1 MEIKKIYPGIYEF
14 SFGEREKFE
23 PSKSMLEPPKSD
35 KLNSLPDCG
44 LPVDIADITGEVT
57 ERGALLSLPYSSG
70 EEIYGFGLQ
79 SGKINQ
85 AGHKRLLK
93 TNADARGNIGN
104 SHSAVPFYVS
114 TKGYGIVLDTMRYT
128 CFCCATSKP
137 HKSPMKSKKSEDKE
151 DKEDKEN
158 NSVKMSEQELYALKS
173 YDGVI
178 TAEITGVKGMH
189 GYLFAGDHHSG
200 LDSVA
205 DACRKYVLFSG
216 GGAMPP
222 LWGLGVWYR
231 ACGKF
236 NENEAVSM
244 AELLRDEEMPVSVF
258 GLEPGWHS
266 HAYSCTYK
274 FDKER
279 YKDYKNTLKKLQ
291 AMNYKINLWEHV
303 FVHPDSDIY
312 GPLEPYAAD
321 YEVWGGIV
329 PDLSIKEA
337 REIYGGY
344 HDDYLLSEGIAGFK
358 CDECDG
364 SDFTGGWS
372 YPDHAKFPSGIDGE
386 QMHSMLPMYY
396 QKTFYELYKNK
407 NRRTWGEVRAQY
419 SYAAPYPF
427 ILYSDWYDHKDYISM
442 VTNMGFSGILY
453 SPEIRTADSKADLYR
468 RMLTGVFS
476 PKLEMNIWFMPN
488 PMWKNYDYNGNW
500 KNEILPD
507 SDELRDDCRKF
518 MQMRTSLVPY
528 LYTAFYKYHADGI
541 APVRALQ
548 MDYPEC
554 RGKENQGYVNGISF
568 GDDMIAYPLTAR
580 QLEVKLY
587 LPAGNWYCWFTNEK
601 FEGGKE
607 YILNYEIDQIPV
619 FVREGAILPI
629 LENINSIF
637 DGSKLQIKPV
647 VYGEKAEGSLY
658 IDDFTSFNFE
668 NGGYNFYKFTF
679 ENGNFT
685 IRTENAENFK
695 TNIKI
700 LEESYATKI
709 TIS

>member
-14 SFGEREKFE
+14 EFGERERFE
-23 PSKSMLEPPKSD
+23 PGRSMLEAPKAD
-35 KLNSLPDCG
+35 KLNALPDCG
-44 LPVDIADITGEVT
+44 LPIDISAMAGEVT
-57 ERGALLSLPYSSG
+57 ERGALLSLPYANG
-70 EEIYGFGLQ
+70 EELYGFGLQ

-93 TNADARGNIGN
+93 TNADARGNTGN
-104 SHSAVPFYVS
+104 SHSAVPFFVS
-114 TKGYGIVLDTMRYT
+114 TKGYGIILDTMRYT
-128 CFCCATSKP
+128 CFCCASSKP
-137 HKSPMKSKKSEDKE
+137 RKSR
-151 DKEDKEN
+151 
-158 NSVKMSEQELYALKS
+158 
-173 YDGVI
+173 DGVI
-178 TAEITGVKGMH
+178 TAEIAGTKGMH
-189 GYLFAGDHHSG
+189 GYLFSGSGASG
-200 LDSVA
+200 LDPVA
-205 DACRKYVLFSG
+205 DVCRRYVLFSG

-231 ACGKF
+231 AFGKF
-236 NENEAVSM
+236 NENELLEA
-244 AELLRDEEMPVSVF
+244 AKLLRDEKMPVSVF

-274 FDKER
+274 FDNGR
-279 YKDYKNTLKKLQ
+279 YKDYKNTLKKLRG
-291 AMNYKINLWEHV
+291 MNYRVNLWEHV

-329 PDLSIKEA
+329 PDLSIVEA

-344 HDDYLLSEGIAGFK
+344 HGDYLLCEGVSGFK

-372 YPDHAKFPSGIDGE
+372 YPDHAKFPSGMDGE

-396 QKTFYELYKNK
+396 QKTFYELYKERNM
-407 NRRTWGEVRAQY
+407 RTWGEVRAQY

-442 VTNMGFSGILY
+442 VANMGFSGILY

-468 RMLTGVFS
+468 RMLTGIFS

-488 PMWKNYDYNGNW
+488 PMWKNYNSEGNQ

-507 SDELRDDCRKF
+507 SDELRDACRKF
-518 MQMRTSLVPY
+518 MDIRSSLVLY
-528 LYTAFYKYHADGI
+528 LYTAFYRYHTEGI

-568 GDDMIAYPLTAR
+568 GDDIIAYPLTAN
-580 QLEVKLY
+580 QHEAKLY
-587 LPAGNWYCWFTNEK
+587 LPRGNWHCFFTGKK
-601 FEGGKE
+601 FEGGGE
-607 YILNYEIDQIPV
+607 YILSYGMEQIPV
-619 FVREGAILPI
+619 FVREGAILPM
-629 LENINSIF
+629 LENAASVCEGGELKVTPAI
-637 DGSKLQIKPV
+637 
-647 VYGEKAEGSLY
+647 YGEKAEGILY
-658 IDDFTSFNFE
+658 IDDFESYDFKNGAYAVYRFKFE
-668 NGGYNFYKFTF
+668 NGKFTV
-679 ENGNFT
+679 ETKNGNIDSAFQKNLLVLPP
-685 IRTENAENFK
+685 RNCDD
-695 TNIKI
+695 
-700 LEESYATKI
+700 
-709 TIS
+709 

>member
-1 MEIKKIYPGIYEF
+1 MKIQIQKIYPGVYEF
-14 SFGEREKFE
+14 TFGEREKFE
-23 PSKSMLEPPKSD
+23 PGNSMLEPPKAD
-35 KLNSLPDCG
+35 KLNSLSECN
-44 LPVDIADITGEVT
+44 LPIDITSVIGEVT
-57 ERGALLSLPYSSG
+57 DRGALICLPYING

-93 TNADARGNIGN
+93 TNADAHGNIGN

-114 TKGYGIVLDTMRYT
+114 TKGYGIILDTMRYT

-137 HKSPMKSKKSEDKE
+137 HKSNVNSINAD
-151 DKEDKEN
+151 EN
-158 NSVKMSEQELYALKS
+158 NIIKTSVQDLYASKS

-189 GYLFAGDHHSG
+189 GYLFAGDDSSG
-200 LDSVA
+200 LDCVA
-205 DACRKYVLFSG
+205 DACRRYVLFSG
-216 GGAMPP
+216 SGAMPP

-236 NENEAVSM
+236 DENEVLKTAD
-244 AELLRDEEMPVSVF
+244 LLRNEDMPVSVL

-279 YKDYKNTLKKLQ
+279 YKDYENTLKKLQ
-291 AMNYKINLWEHV
+291 AMNYNVNLWEHV

-312 GPLEPYAAD
+312 KPLEPYAAD
-321 YEVWGGIV
+321 YDVFDGLV

-344 HDDYLLSEGIAGFK
+344 HDNYLLSEGISGFK

-372 YPDHAKFPSGIDGE
+372 YPDHTKFPSGMDGE

-396 QKTFYELYKNK
+396 QKTLYEIFK
-407 NRRTWGEVRAQY
+407 NRNKRTWGEVRAQY
-419 SYAAPYPF
+419 AYAAPYPF
-427 ILYSDWYDHKDYISM
+427 ILYSDWYEHKDYISM
-442 VTNMGFSGILY
+442 TLNMGFTGIMY

-488 PMWKNYDYNGNW
+488 PMWKNYNYDGNW

-507 SDELRDDCRKF
+507 SDQLRDDCRKF
-518 MQMRTSLVPY
+518 MNMRTSLVPY
-528 LYTAFYKYHADGI
+528 LYTAFYKYHTEGI

-554 RGKENQGYVNGISF
+554 RGIENQGYLNGISF
-568 GDDMIAYPLTAR
+568 GNDMIAYPLTAD
-580 QLEVKLY
+580 QHEVKLY
-587 LPAGNWYCWFTNEK
+587 LPRGNWYCWFTNEK
-601 FEGGKE
+601 YEGGKE
-607 YILNYEIDQIPV
+607 YILAYDIDRIPV
-619 FVREGAILPI
+619 FVKEGAILPI
-629 LENINSIF
+629 LENVTSVF
-637 DGSKLQIKPV
+637 DGSRLKIKPI

-658 IDDFTSFNFE
+658 VDDFTSFDFE
-668 NGGYNFYKFTF
+668 CGKYIIYTLKAEKGGLMI
-679 ENGNFT
+679 ESE
-685 IRTENAENFK
+685 TENKDIINKIKFLNAEF
-695 TNIKI
+695 I
-700 LEESYATKI
+700 
-709 TIS
+709 

>member
-1 MEIKKIYPGIYEF
+1 MQIKKIYPGVYEF
-14 SFGEREKFE
+14 TFGEREKFE
-23 PSKSMLEPPKSD
+23 PSNYMLEPPKFK

-44 LPVDIADITGEVT
+44 LPFDIDSVFSEVT
-57 ERGALLSLPYSSG
+57 ERGALISLPYSNG

-79 SGKINQ
+79 SGKVNQ
-85 AGHKRLLK
+85 AGFKRLLK
-93 TNADARGNIGN
+93 TNADAHGNIGN

-128 CFCCATSKP
+128 CFSCATSKL
-137 HKSPMKSKKSEDKE
+137 HKQ
-151 DKEDKEN
+151 N
-158 NSVKMSEQELYALKS
+158 NG

-178 TAEITGVKGMH
+178 TAEITGVKGMR
-189 GYLFAGDHHSG
+189 GYLFAGDAILG
-200 LDSVA
+200 LDPVA
-205 DACRKYVLFSG
+205 DVCRRYVLFSG

-231 ACGKF
+231 ACGEFDETKVL
-236 NENEAVSM
+236 NM

-291 AMNYKINLWEHV
+291 DMNYKINLWEHV

-312 GPLEPYAAD
+312 KSLEPYAAD
-321 YEVWGGIV
+321 YDVWGGLV
-329 PDLSIKEA
+329 PDLSMKEA
-337 REIYGGY
+337 RDIFGGY
-344 HDDYLLSEGIAGFK
+344 HDDYLLDEGISGFK

-372 YPDHAKFPSGIDGE
+372 YPDHAKFPSGMDGE

-396 QKTFYELYKNK
+396 QKTFYELFKNK
-407 NRRTWGEVRAQY
+407 NKRTWGEVRAQY

-427 ILYSDWYDHKDYISM
+427 LLYTDLYEHKDYISM
-442 VTNMGFSGILY
+442 LVNMGFSGIMY

-468 RMLTGVFS
+468 RMLTGIFS

-488 PMWKNYDYNGNW
+488 PMWKNYDYTGNH
-500 KNEILPD
+500 KNETLPD
-507 SDELRDDCRKF
+507 SDQLRDDCRNF
-518 MQMRTSLVPY
+518 MNMRTALVPY
-528 LYTAFYKYHADGI
+528 LYTAFYKYHTEGI
-541 APVRALQ
+541 SPVRALQ

-554 RGKENQGYVNGISF
+554 RNQENPNRNVFAHINGISF
-568 GDDMIAYPLTAR
+568 GDDIIAYPLTAK

-587 LPAGNWYCWFTNEK
+587 LPNGNWYCYFTNKK

-607 YILNYEIDQIPV
+607 YTLKYDIDQIPV
-619 FVREGAILPI
+619 FVKDGAILPM
-629 LENINSIF
+629 LENINSVY
-637 DGSKLQIKPV
+637 DGGKSKIKPV
-647 VYGEKAEGSLY
+647 VYGDKAEGSLY

-668 NGGYNFYKFTF
+668 RGAYNIYKFKY

-685 IRTENAENFK
+685 TEIENSENFK
-695 TNIKI
+695 SNVEI
-700 LEESYATKI
+700 LESSVLPCADVSGI
-709 TIS
+709 FW